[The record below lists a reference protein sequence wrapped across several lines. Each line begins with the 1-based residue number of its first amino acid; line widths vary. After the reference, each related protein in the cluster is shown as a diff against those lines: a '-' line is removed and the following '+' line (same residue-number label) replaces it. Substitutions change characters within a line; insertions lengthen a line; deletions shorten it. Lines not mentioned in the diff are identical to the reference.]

1 MSLTEVNLKD
11 ENYLKEYEAHIRKL
25 PLEELYDIF
34 EIVKKDESPERINIV
49 LNAIKE
55 QDEDWED
62 NIKFHS
68 MPFALQYME
77 NVKGAVKAIQDAVN
91 PKDKEISSH
100 PKDKEISNYSMSKLT
115 EEEQAE
121 VRQTVNTIHENAKK
135 TKKETKR
142 EIKENHIKSLLS
154 WLFWCPIIGF
164 DLMSRYSG
172 GYKTDRSAIYYLPE
186 HDPLETLQL
195 TPFFCLVIGFLI
207 AKASSRT
214 KDNAIHLAVAA
225 FLLMKATLG
234 FTTGAYFGLFYNLFK
249 QEARI
254 ASVIIFITTMLFAC
268 NLYLQKS
275 KNRLATHAILPL
287 SIALLL
293 EVIFGFI

>member
-55 QDEDWED
+55 QDE
-62 NIKFHS
+62 
-68 MPFALQYME
+68 
-77 NVKGAVKAIQDAVN
+77 
-91 PKDKEISSH
+91 EISSH

-135 TKKETKR
+135 TKKE
-142 EIKENHIKSLLS
+142 IKENHIKSLLS

-164 DLMSRYSG
+164 GLMSRYSG

-234 FTTGAYFGLFYNLFK
+234 YTTGAYFGLFYNLFK

>member
-91 PKDKEISSH
+91 PKDKEISS
-100 PKDKEISNYSMSKLT
+100 YSMSKLT

-121 VRQTVNTIHENAKK
+121 VRQTVNTIRENAKK
-135 TKKETKR
+135 TKK

-154 WLFWCPIIGF
+154 WLF
-164 DLMSRYSG
+164 
-172 GYKTDRSAIYYLPE
+172 
-186 HDPLETLQL
+186 
-195 TPFFCLVIGFLI
+195 
-207 AKASSRT
+207 
-214 KDNAIHLAVAA
+214 
-225 FLLMKATLG
+225 
-234 FTTGAYFGLFYNLFK
+234 GA
-249 QEARI
+249 R
-254 ASVIIFITTMLFAC
+254 
-268 NLYLQKS
+268 
-275 KNRLATHAILPL
+275 
-287 SIALLL
+287 
-293 EVIFGFI
+293 